1 MVRRYLIALMCALLL
16 TASTASAAPKSRA
29 VISAAKNAVQKQSQ
43 FKRSFQKLSATEKS
57 KVKLALKRN
66 AARFGEDNDDDG
78 LPDIYEDADGSNS
91 CSSDSDQDGTPDGED
106 GDEGEGEYKG
116 TITSYAAGTLVIAGA
131 TLTVNDSTSFED
143 LTENDLD
150 PGQCVEVKGRLIS
163 GVLTATRIKAEDDCS

>member
-1 MVRRYLIALMCALLL
+1 M
-16 TASTASAAPKSRA
+16 
-29 VISAAKNAVQKQSQ
+29 
-43 FKRSFQKLSATEKS
+43 RSFQH
-57 KVKLALKRN
+57 
-66 AARFGEDNDDDG
+66 
-78 LPDIYEDADGSNS
+78 LPERQLFSNS
-91 CSSDSDQDGTPDGED
+91 AFFVFFSFWK
-106 GDEGEGEYKG
+106 GEGEYKG